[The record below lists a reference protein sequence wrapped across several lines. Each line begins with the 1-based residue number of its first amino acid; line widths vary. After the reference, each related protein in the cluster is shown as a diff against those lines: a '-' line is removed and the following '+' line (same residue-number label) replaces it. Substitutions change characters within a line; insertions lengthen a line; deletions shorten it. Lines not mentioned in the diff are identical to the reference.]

1 MEPLLD
7 CVRTVDQ
14 SLKITFGVLSTL
26 SINKK
31 RMHDALAVDM
41 LATELAD
48 YLVKKGVPFR
58 ETHHMAG
65 AAVKKAEDSETT
77 IDKLRL
83 EDFKA
88 ICPKFEADVHS
99 VFDFGNAVEKRS
111 SSGGTSKRSVLEQ
124 AKEIA
129 KTLKQYPPTAG

>member
-1 MEPLLD
+1 
-7 CVRTVDQ
+7 
-14 SLKITFGVLSTL
+14 
-26 SINKK
+26 
-31 RMHDALAVDM
+31 MHDALTVDM

-77 IDKLRL
+77 IDKLPL
-83 EDFKA
+83 KDFKA

-111 SSGGTSKRSVLEQ
+111 SQGGTSKKSVLEQ
-124 AKEIA
+124 AKEII
-129 KTLKQYPPTAG
+129 KTLQKHPSLAD